1 MSTQLCSDKLFWQ
14 HLYASLDDQAK
25 VTVKVEEPTDA
36 KISSLTKMHG
46 FSNLRVDSDTGI
58 ISVEKPVFKSGGTSL
73 KNRKKQAKEQPKS
86 SNPWEDLDQANG
98 SDEINEDDL
107 MKGEDAVEKITAK
120 FGCDS
125 DRIMVGKPCDN
136 CSCGAKE
143 VYEGKIT
150 LE

>member
-1 MSTQLCSDKLFWQ
+1 
-14 HLYASLDDQAK
+14 
-25 VTVKVEEPTDA
+25 
-36 KISSLTKMHG
+36 
-46 FSNLRVDSDTGI
+46 
-58 ISVEKPVFKSGGTSL
+58 
-73 KNRKKQAKEQPKS
+73 
-86 SNPWEDLDQANG
+86 
-98 SDEINEDDL
+98 

-150 LE
+150 LEQLEKGQVESNCGKCYLGDAFRCATCPFLGKPAFEPGEKVKLQNADVAQTAAAAATTSDAIKTVNTGSSRVVLEL